1 MPRPPKEKRI
11 GCHPGRRVFR
21 HAGIPMRKSDVVL
34 MSLDEFEAIRLA
46 DVEGLRHEEA
56 AERMGTSRPTLTRIL
71 NSARRKAGTA
81 LTESRPLVIEGGNVK
96 VAELPEVTCRCCDKV
111 FRGDVPSSESWK
123 CPRCGGRGRETS

>member
-21 HAGIPMRKSDVVL
+21 PAGIPMRKSEVIL

-71 NSARRKAGTA
+71 NSARHKSGRA

-96 VAELPEVTCRCCDKV
+96 VADLPEVTCRRCDKV
-111 FRGDVPSSESWK
+111 LSGDISSPELWK
-123 CPRCGGRGRETS
+123 CPRCGGRERG